1 MSVEFLPL
9 EVDFESLLV
18 DAGHLVAV
26 LGPLSV
32 NLSFGG
38 ELRLLSL
45 KIGLLKLIVS
55 LWE

>member
-18 DAGHLVAV
+18 DAGHVGAD

-32 NLSFGG
+32 NFSFGG
-38 ELRLLSL
+38 RT
-45 KIGLLKLIVS
+45 
-55 LWE
+55 